1 MNKKSSSESFEE
13 RGRKLDLLLKENK
26 ISQEEYDKQIKKSQM
41 LKKLE
46 EKMNIIDEKI
56 FKLFQGKDDEP
67 EDLDES
73 QLEEMN
79 GFEIKDHFRETFR
92 NDTYHPDDYEVF
104 KDFDELNSLDQFV
117 QYRCVQKLKK
127 LTISPHYF
135 LKSYEE
141 EPFITDIAPLAKIE
155 NLEELFFAQEDE
167 YYPIETDYYSSVQ
180 FPNINKLIVSDIY
193 DCRFL
198 LNFPNIE
205 SLTLEFCFFHGDNYK
220 PPKQVNLS
228 FMKNLKTLELL
239 NCPYKVAD
247 DKVELDHLID
257 GISLL
262 ENLEKLVIYVF
273 NDYSENFTFNFKHL
287 TSQSLKNLNK
297 LETVVVLGEFYMDA
311 SFALEIPNLK
321 TLVLDNNIELVN
333 KTDLEGVSFKTIYGD
348 KEKYI
353 SKLEHETD
361 L

>member
-1 MNKKSSSESFEE
+1 
-13 RGRKLDLLLKENK
+13 
-26 ISQEEYDKQIKKSQM
+26 
-41 LKKLE
+41 
-46 EKMNIIDEKI
+46 
-56 FKLFQGKDDEP
+56 
-67 EDLDES
+67 
-73 QLEEMN
+73 MN
-79 GFEIKDHFRETFR
+79 GFEIKDHFGETFR
-92 NDTYHPDDYEVF
+92 NDTYHPSNYETIDDF
-104 KDFDELNSLDQFV
+104 KNLNNLDEFV

-127 LTISPHYF
+127 ITIPPFNFH
-135 LKSYEE
+135 KSYQQDLL
-141 EPFITDIAPLAKIE
+141 ITDIAPLAKIE

-180 FPNINKLIVSDIY
+180 FPNISKLIVSDIY

-205 SLTLEFCFFHGDNYK
+205 SLTLEFCFFVGDKYK
-220 PPKQVNLS
+220 SPKQVNLS

-262 ENLEKLVIYVF
+262 ENLEKLVIYIF
-273 NDYSENFTFNFKHL
+273 NDHTELFTFNFKHL

-333 KTDLEGVSFKTIYGD
+333 KTDLESVSFKTIYGD
-348 KEKYI
+348 KDKYI
-353 SKLEHETD
+353 SKLEHEKD